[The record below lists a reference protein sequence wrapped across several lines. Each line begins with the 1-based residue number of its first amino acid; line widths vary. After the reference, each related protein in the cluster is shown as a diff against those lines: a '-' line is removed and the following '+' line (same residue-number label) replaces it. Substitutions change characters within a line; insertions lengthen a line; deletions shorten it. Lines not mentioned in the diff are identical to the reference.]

1 MPMML
6 KHGTMHTGVTS
17 DLTMYD
23 FVSVTAIPPSG
34 ATAVLL
40 GDDPQELQVKPLQNS
55 YDQM

>member
-1 MPMML
+1 MPMIPM
-6 KHGTMHTGVTS
+6 HGTMHTGVTS

-23 FVSVTAIPPSG
+23 FVSVTAIPPCD